1 MKITK
6 KTKNLAKT
14 SQFFPFGKTL
24 GKSHTANQHKQGV
37 PEAQGRNDV
46 SPFKGIDT
54 CHVFRQDYFLWQ
66 SRNDVSPFKGIDT
79 SYFTNFDSAVWKVEM
94 MLARLRALTPN
105 HSCTIVATK
114 SK

>member
-24 GKSHTANQHKQGV
+24 GKSYTANQHKQGV

-46 SPFKGIDT
+46 SPIKGIDT
-54 CHVFRQDYFLWQ
+54 FLQ
-66 SRNDVSPFKGIDT
+66 NCNRKNLDF
-79 SYFTNFDSAVWKVEM
+79 VEM
-94 MLARLRALTPN
+94 MLARLRALIHIMN
-105 HSCTIVATK
+105 MWVAG
-114 SK
+114 S

>member
-46 SPFKGIDT
+46 SPIKGIDT
-54 CHVFRQDYFLWQ
+54 HNEHVGCWFL
-66 SRNDVSPFKGIDT
+66 I
-79 SYFTNFDSAVWKVEM
+79 
-94 MLARLRALTPN
+94 L
-105 HSCTIVATK
+105 
-114 SK
+114 